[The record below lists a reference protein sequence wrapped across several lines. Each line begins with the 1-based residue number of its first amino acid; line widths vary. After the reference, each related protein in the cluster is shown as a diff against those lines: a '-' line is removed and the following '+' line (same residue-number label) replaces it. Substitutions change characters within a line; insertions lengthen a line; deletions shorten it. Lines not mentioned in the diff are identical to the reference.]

1 MGAWQNGHVQKLQG
15 TQSRSRTTFQKYK
28 MQPGIYIAKVTVDFD
43 PQWDKEFDVNL
54 AVYGEFACLISLA
67 SNQQACAF
75 AGRQVNWTGEDVEGQ
90 NHWNNLA
97 AWGFDS
103 MKGFGSIGGNIG
115 NQGWGQPQQ
124 QQGGNNGWGQPQ
136 QQGGNNGWGQPQQQG
151 GNNGWGQPQQ
161 QGGNNGWGQP
171 QQQQGGNNGWGQ
183 PQQQGGNNGWG
194 QPQQQ
199 GGNNGWG
206 QPPNS
211 GNQWGSKGGW

>member
-1 MGAWQNGHVQKLQG
+1 LASWQNGSVQKLQG

-28 MQPGIYIAKVTVDFD
+28 MQPGVYIAKVIVDFD

-67 SNQQACAF
+67 SKQQACAF
-75 AGRQVNWTGEDVEGQ
+75 AGKQVNWTGEDVEGQ
-90 NHWNNLA
+90 SHWNNLA
-97 AWGFDS
+97 AWGVDS
-103 MKGFGSIGGNIG
+103 IKGFGSIGGNNG
-115 NQGWGQPQQ
+115 NQGFT
-124 QQGGNNGWGQPQ
+124 QPQ

-171 QQQQGGNNGWGQ
+171 QQPQQGGNNGWGQ
-183 PQQQGGNNGWG
+183 PQQPQQGGNNGWG